1 MGGSNDYEIGLKL
14 TSRGKTHVTTC
25 LDQSLLQQPKDQ
37 VCHFDTITKPNI
49 EMYFWNLGRILGGW
63 H

>member
-49 EMYFWNLGRILGGW
+49 
-63 H
+63 